1 MLAIPTTLSKKKGY
15 GADSVQKRLGEIVY
29 VKSKPEHMVSRQG
42 KHMEAFRDRVQML
55 GMADNMVVSA
65 DGKFQMVEKTFNID

>member
-1 MLAIPTTLSKKKGY
+1 
-15 GADSVQKRLGEIVY
+15 
-29 VKSKPEHMVSRQG
+29 MVSRQG

-65 DGKFQMVEKTFNID
+65 DGKFQMVEKTFNIDQD